1 MKSVNRKMLSL
12 SVLPK
17 KLFSMDLMI
26 ENVKTSKF
34 SQWQEVLMG
43 CCLTLNRKCAAVF

>member
-17 KLFSMDLMI
+17 KLFSMDLMT

-34 SQWQEVLMG
+34 SRSSTEVAGSFDGL
-43 CCLTLNRKCAAVF
+43 LLNT